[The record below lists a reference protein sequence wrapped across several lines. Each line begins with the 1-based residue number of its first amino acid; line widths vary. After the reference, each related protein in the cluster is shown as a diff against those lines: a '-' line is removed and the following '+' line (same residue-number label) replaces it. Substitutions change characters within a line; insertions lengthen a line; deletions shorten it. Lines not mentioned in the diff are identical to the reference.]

1 MAELLK
7 RLFSETG
14 DDLNRSFMRLMM
26 FGGSTEQ
33 RRIVGPLYGQLTFE
47 DVPGT
52 KKIIVISKIPEAY
65 DVIEQLILDLDR
77 QEMAEIPKVV
87 QLKYADPED
96 LAERLNAMFNE
107 AGTVAR
113 IRRTASG
120 LGNYSMEQ
128 GPSGG
133 GGGGQGG
140 GQGGGGGGGGNNSN
154 AGNNPSEYTPWWS
167 QGARRTLGEEP
178 LSNVIG
184 RVRFIPDPRSK
195 SILVLSPP
203 EFHNDIEQTIRMLD
217 VPGMQV
223 MIRATVVE
231 VNHSA
236 LTSLG
241 LQLATN
247 PAAFGNLEE
256 NAVTA
261 LGSLTSLSTGGRAAP
276 ANTPLGATG
285 TGTIAGTTASV
296 YALIDFLVKHINAKI
311 LNEQTLWT
319 EDNEEASFFKGSK
332 VAFRTST
339 SIVSST
345 ISQSSFTFEKVGMT
359 LAVRPSITP
368 EKNVD
373 MIVNILL
380 SQLTGDLVNEQPIRT
395 QMETKTNMIVR
406 DSETLMLGG
415 ILFQEKSKVKRK
427 VPLLGDLPLLGGLF
441 QHNDVRLS
449 NNEMIIFIT
458 PFVISDSA
466 MSDAAKAA
474 LEKSKER
481 LNQTKEELGDAAEQ
495 LREKMDKE

>member
-1 MAELLK
+1 M
-7 RLFSETG
+7 
-14 DDLNRSFMRLMM
+14 
-26 FGGSTEQ
+26 
-33 RRIVGPLYGQLTFE
+33 GQ
-47 DVPGT
+47 
-52 KKIIVISKIPEAY
+52 
-65 DVIEQLILDLDR
+65 Q
-77 QEMAEIPKVV
+77 
-87 QLKYADPED
+87 
-96 LAERLNAMFNE
+96 
-107 AGTVAR
+107 
-113 IRRTASG
+113 
-120 LGNYSMEQ
+120 
-128 GPSGG
+128 
-133 GGGGQGG
+133 
-140 GQGGGGGGGGNNSN
+140 
-154 AGNNPSEYTPWWS
+154 
-167 QGARRTLGEEP
+167 P

-184 RVRFIPDPRSK
+184 HVRFIPDPRSK

-203 EFHNDIEQTIRMLD
+203 EFHNDIKQMIATLD

-241 LQLATN
+241 LQIATN

-261 LGSLTSLSTGGRAAP
+261 LSSLTSLSTGGSAAP

-296 YALIDFLVKHINAKI
+296 YALIDFLVKHVNAKI

-427 VPLLGDLPLLGGLF
+427 IPLLGDLPLLGGLF

-458 PFVISDSA
+458 PFVISDGA
-466 MSDAAKAA
+466 MSGAAKAT
-474 LEKSKER
+474 LEKSKEH
-481 LNQTKEELGDAAEQ
+481 LDQTQQELGDAAEQ
-495 LREKMDKE
+495 LREKMGKE